1 MSSVNA
7 GLTCNA
13 LSGRKTNTASSANV
27 ISRSSETRSMITSRS
42 SRSAPA
48 LSPEEGSAFRTL
60 EQGFGRLRFPQPLER
75 EFRAD
80 HLAASQRWVRMSILV
95 ALATT
100 TGFAIIDHRVI
111 HAVNALPDVMRFG
124 LQFPVVLICL
134 LATFRRF
141 YMRVY
146 EAAIQVGAPLF
157 GIGTVVMASYAQPE
171 HMALVGA
178 RVLLVAFFLY
188 FMLGLRMAQA
198 LRVNLFVLAAM
209 LLTGVI
215 GVMPTGVATYLT
227 FALACANIIGSAG
240 AYALEHANRTAFLER
255 KLLVEIAAHDGLTRL
270 LNRQTFESR
279 VLQTWQEAAGTQ
291 SLTVLMID
299 VDDFKQYNDHYGH
312 QAGDECLQRI
322 AGSLRNSLG
331 GRPQDLVARYGGE
344 EFIAVL
350 AGRSADEAQSIATR
364 ILEDIAALNI
374 AHAASTAGRF
384 VSVSVGSAT
393 LQPPQTHSYQ
403 AVVKQA
409 DNALYLAKRNGRNC
423 SVAVQIEPSVTPEQR
438 PDMQKKVPPA
448 ARAPVNLMERILR
461 LSAR

>member
-7 GLTCNA
+7 ASMRNA
-13 LSGRKTNTASSANV
+13 LSGRKTAAASPANL
-27 ISRSSETRSMITSRS
+27 IPQAEIRSMLTQRS
-42 SRSAPA
+42 SRTAPA
-48 LSPEEGSAFRTL
+48 LNQEEGLAFRAL
-60 EQGFGRLRFPQPLER
+60 EEGFGRLRFPQPLER
-75 EFRAD
+75 EFRTH
-80 HLAASQRWVRMSILV
+80 HLAASHRWVRMSILV

-100 TGFAIIDHRVI
+100 TGFAIIDHHVI
-111 HAVNALPDVMRFG
+111 HAVNALPDVVRFG

-134 LATFRRF
+134 LATSKRF
-141 YMRVY
+141 YMRAY
-146 EAAIQVGAPLF
+146 EAAIQIGAPLF
-157 GIGTVVMASYAQPE
+157 GIGTVVMASCAQPE

-188 FMLGLRMAQA
+188 FMLGLRLVQA

-215 GVMPTGVATYLT
+215 GLMPTGVATYLT
-227 FALACANIIGSAG
+227 FALVCANIIGSAG

-255 KLLVEIAAHDGLTRL
+255 KLLVEMAAHDGLTRL

-279 VLQTWQEAAGTQ
+279 VLQTWQEAAGTRT
-291 SLTVLMID
+291 LTVLMID
-299 VDDFKQYNDHYGH
+299 VDDFKQYNDQYGH

-331 GRPQDLVARYGGE
+331 ARPGDLLARYGGE

-350 AGRSADEAQSIATR
+350 PDRSVDEAQSIAKR
-364 ILEDIAALNI
+364 ILQDIAALNI
-374 AHAASTAGRF
+374 AHAASPVGGF
-384 VSVSVGSAT
+384 VSVSVGPAT

-403 AVVKQA
+403 AVAKLA

-423 SVAVQIEPSVTPEQR
+423 TVAVQVELSSVPEQR
-438 PDMQKKVPPA
+438 PDMKKTARSADHVPI
-448 ARAPVNLMERILR
+448 NLMERILR